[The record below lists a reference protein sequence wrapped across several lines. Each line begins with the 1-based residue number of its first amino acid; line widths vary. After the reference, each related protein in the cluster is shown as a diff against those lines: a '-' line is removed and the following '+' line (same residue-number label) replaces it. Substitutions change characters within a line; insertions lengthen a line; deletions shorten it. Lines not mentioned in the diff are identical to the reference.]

1 MADQEYDIYTDSEND
16 SKLVKDLRAQLK
28 EKADLLKELEN
39 QVNTLKA
46 GERKRTLSETLQARG
61 LNPKIAAFV
70 PNDIEGDAIDEWLSE
85 YGDVFGVQVGE
96 APASQKQAII
106 ARDSEQAAELRRIA
120 AAESGGQQPD
130 VQGVLSNIENAE
142 SLDDLMAALKQL

>member
-1 MADQEYDIYTDSEND
+1 MADQEYDIYTDNESD

-28 EKADLLKELEN
+28 EKAEALKELET
-39 QVNTLKA
+39 QVTTLKA
-46 GERKRTLSETLQARG
+46 GERKRTLSETLQAKG

-70 PNDIEGDAIDEWLSE
+70 PNDIEGDAIDEWLTE

-96 APASQKQAII
+96 APATQKQAII

-120 AAESGGQQPD
+120 AAESNGQQVD
-130 VQGVLSNIENAE
+130 VQSVFANIENAE
-142 SLDDLMAALKQL
+142 SMDDLLTALKAL